1 MATPVIMP
9 KLEMSQETATVVQ
22 WLKGDGEAVRKGEP
36 LLTIETDKVTID
48 VESPESGT
56 LAGIRVEADDVV
68 PVTETIAYILQP
80 GEPLPMEAGTGP
92 VRDTPTDVLAASVA
106 HATPVVPA
114 TPVAQRMAADHG
126 LDLSAVA
133 GTGPGGKV
141 VKADVEA
148 AISQARRPDVSAAG
162 KVRATPAARRIAR
175 ERGLDLGDIPGSG
188 PRGRV
193 QGTDAIAYTPARVE
207 AAPSPAADVEIVPL
221 RGMRRRIAERMTASY
236 RTAPHITL
244 TVQVDVSA
252 VEALRAELNARAESR
267 GAPRI
272 SVTALLVKVC
282 AWALKGHRQVNASL
296 HGDEI
301 HLHPSANVGVAIA
314 LDEGLIV
321 PVIRQA
327 ETLGLAEIA
336 ARLRDLA
343 DRARQGTL
351 TPQDVS
357 GGTFTIT
364 NLGMYGI
371 DQFTAIINPPECA
384 ILAVGRIAKQS
395 VVVEQEG
402 RDVAV
407 IVPMMAMTLSADHR
421 VLDGAVAASFL
432 RDVVD
437 ALEHPN
443 LLLW

>member
-1 MATPVIMP
+1 MATSVIMP
-9 KLEMSQETATVVQ
+9 KLEMSQETATIVQ

-36 LLTIETDKVTID
+36 LLTVETDKVTID

-68 PVTETIAYILQP
+68 PVTETIAYILGP
-80 GEPLPMEAGTGP
+80 GESLPEREAGGRRQEAVSGTA
-92 VRDTPTDVLAASVA
+92 R
-106 HATPVVPA
+106 ATPVDVPA
-114 TPVAQRMAADHG
+114 TPVAQRMAADYG

-148 AISQARRPDVSAAG
+148 AIAQARRPDASAAG

-175 ERGLDLGDIPGSG
+175 ERGLDLEDIAGSG

-193 QGTDAIAYTPARVE
+193 QGADVVAYTPARIE
-207 AAPSPAADVEIVPL
+207 GAPSPVADVEIVPL

-244 TVQVDVSA
+244 TVQVDMSA

-282 AWALKGHRQVNASL
+282 AWALKRHRWVNASL
-296 HGDEI
+296 HGEEI
-301 HLHPSANVGVAIA
+301 HLHPLANVGVAMA

-321 PVIRQA
+321 PVIHQA
-327 ETLGLAEIA
+327 EALGLAEIA

-343 DRARQGTL
+343 DRARQGAL

-395 VVVEQEG
+395 VVVEQGG
-402 RDVAV
+402 RDLAV
-407 IVPMMAMTLSADHR
+407 IVPMMTVTLSADHR